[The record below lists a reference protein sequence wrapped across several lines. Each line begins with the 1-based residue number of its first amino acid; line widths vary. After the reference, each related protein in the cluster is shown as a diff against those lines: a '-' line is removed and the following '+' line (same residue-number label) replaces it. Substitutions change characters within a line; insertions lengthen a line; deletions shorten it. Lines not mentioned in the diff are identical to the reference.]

1 MKLISYCLKAIE
13 PFRIMDREKTQ
24 NNQGSVIPYIQGGTI
39 RGTIATILSQK
50 NDKDDVLK
58 NILKEVEFWN
68 VYPMIEGEVAI
79 PSPKGFYE
87 NKAEDQLKSIFLAEE
102 TEIAGWKRAKLGQ
115 FSIIKDDKLK
125 FASVK
130 RGESLQ
136 INAKKETDGI
146 FRMEYVEKGQIFQGY
161 IASENEVLLEEIKEV
176 LKNEPIRIG
185 SDRTSGYGKV
195 LITNIKEEEE
205 VPYKNYIVQGKV
217 KGEAYLMLLS
227 DVAMYD
233 KYGTIVGIDLE
244 SLERELGVSKLKIRD
259 CATSVI
265 KKHGY
270 NRTYGCETPS
280 ITFYEKGSVFQIT
293 FEGEITEERIKH
305 ICLKGIGIQKN
316 EGCGHFIFLKDYE
329 KINGKVS
336 SHVTEVEPIKE
347 KSVEEKEVRFLAS
360 AIYKQRIQRAI
371 EKKQVLYQEELKGK
385 INSQMGQLLQIC
397 MRDWFAPEK
406 AIKNLEE
413 AIYERGERVKK
424 NNKHINS
431 NQSKAI
437 DIDQYLLEIIDEKK
451 PLDKIL
457 DISLKTENCVMGI
470 SVKELLTKEEE
481 QKYRLYLLKELLKE
495 YMRKGG
501 ETK

>member
-1 MKLISYCLKAIE
+1 M
-13 PFRIMDREKTQ
+13 
-24 NNQGSVIPYIQGGTI
+24 
-39 RGTIATILSQK
+39 
-50 NDKDDVLK
+50 
-58 NILKEVEFWN
+58 
-68 VYPMIEGEVAI
+68 
-79 PSPKGFYE
+79 
-87 NKAEDQLKSIFLAEE
+87 
-102 TEIAGWKRAKLGQ
+102 
-115 FSIIKDDKLK
+115 K

-280 ITFYEKGSVFQIT
+280 ITFYEKGS
-293 FEGEITEERIKH
+293 
-305 ICLKGIGIQKN
+305 QKN